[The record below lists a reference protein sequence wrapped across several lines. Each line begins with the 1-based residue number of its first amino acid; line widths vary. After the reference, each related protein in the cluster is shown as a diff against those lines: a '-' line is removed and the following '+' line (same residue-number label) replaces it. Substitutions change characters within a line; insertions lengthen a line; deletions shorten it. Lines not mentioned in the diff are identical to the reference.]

1 MTDIPSG
8 KFNALS
14 LSISRYSGL
23 LSARASV
30 YALQRC
36 TSIGP
41 TGPFTPHSTNRAHAS
56 FGVSELTGTPAQL
69 NVSSG
74 VTMARSDA
82 EVLLNAREISTRPTL
97 YLTGSRSAQ
106 GVSESPASTGTLYVS
121 YREPV
126 SSVLTR
132 NTGGSQ
138 RIDKR
143 PELRQPGRSRFP

>member
-8 KFNALS
+8 KFNALP

-23 LSARASV
+23 LSAKASV

-56 FGVSELTGTPAQL
+56 FGVSELIGTPAQL

-74 VTMARSDA
+74 VMARSDA
-82 EVLLNAREISTRPTL
+82 EVLLNAREISTRLTA
-97 YLTGSRSAQ
+97 YLTRPVQ
-106 GVSESPASTGTLYVS
+106 
-121 YREPV
+121 RE
-126 SSVLTR
+126 
-132 NTGGSQ
+132 GCQ
-138 RIDKR
+138 
-143 PELRQPGRSRFP
+143 